1 MRLLLLYANYYKIVL
16 SITLSTGILMNCYL
30 LTNNINVQTMFQLVV
45 LRILMTVQYFI
56 IAISEV

>member
-30 LTNNINVQTMFQLVV
+30 LTNNINVQIMFQLVV